1 MAYLDEYSLS
11 WWAGEQIRDKSDN
24 TLQNNSNS
32 DSRRVDHVLGK
43 LGQPYS
49 LGQHALWLQLI
60 SDSLD
65 IWHACLYTTRVFPRI
80 FLKFADYICGHNIN
94 LQVFSVELS

>member
-32 DSRRVDHVLGK
+32 DLCQMRDFASLIRLAADIEILVVK
-43 LGQPYS
+43 LCKK
-49 LGQHALWLQLI
+49 A
-60 SDSLD
+60 
-65 IWHACLYTTRVFPRI
+65 
-80 FLKFADYICGHNIN
+80 KFK
-94 LQVFSVELS
+94 